1 MNVYDID
8 LKAYRKRK
16 RINQK
21 QLSDLL
27 NVNQSYISEI
37 ENGNRRIT
45 ELIANRL
52 QELIDKNI
60 INESDLTYTHDDV
73 QEPQDVYRRS
83 YKINECSVFQD
94 ADLNFRVTD
103 LNETD
108 TYKRG
113 HILACRL
120 IDHNKLLVYGMPYL
134 IITRTDQFQII
145 KYVQH
150 YDDSKKSYYISS
162 SPDGNGQ
169 YIPSDEVWKVY
180 SILADLNVFY
190 HVNETI

>member
-1 MNVYDID
+1 VNVYTID

-16 RINQK
+16 RISQK

-45 ELIANRL
+45 DLIANRI

-73 QEPQDVYRRS
+73 QEDQELYAQNDY
-83 YKINECSVFQD
+83 IDECIAFKK
-94 ADLNFRVTD
+94 ADLNYRVTEI
-103 LNETD
+103 NETEL
-108 TYKRG
+108 YKRG

-120 IDHNKLLVYGMPYL
+120 IDHKAFLVYGIPYL
-134 IITRTDQFQII
+134 IITRTDKFELI
-145 KYVQH
+145 KYIQD
-150 YDDSKKSYYISS
+150 YDALKKSYYISS
-162 SPDGNGQ
+162 TIDGTGQ
-169 YIPSDEVWKVY
+169 FIPEDEVYKVY
-180 SILADLNVFY
+180 SIVADLNVFY
-190 HVNETI
+190 NVN